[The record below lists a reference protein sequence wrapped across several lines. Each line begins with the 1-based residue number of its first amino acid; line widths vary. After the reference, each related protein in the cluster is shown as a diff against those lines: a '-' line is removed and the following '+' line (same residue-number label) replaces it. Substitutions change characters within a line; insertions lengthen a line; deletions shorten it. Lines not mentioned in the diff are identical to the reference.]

1 MKLRY
6 LYLGF
11 DNLNERYYSD
21 KKRFAYNFTSNYRFI
36 ANYLSKTIRKYKIE
50 NNIGVNMLY
59 IRLTPED
66 SHIKVKEYSHVLEVF
81 LHFTKEDLDKILQMQ
96 SHEERFEAYL
106 ELYERS
112 YAYTKEQGFEIGQ
125 DILLILHRN
134 FRELGYKN
142 EWLWKK
148 KLFRE
153 HDMYVFFKCA
163 FTTIDFTLTI
173 EVMNAKKDIL
183 RLKQV
188 LFRTYPDEL
197 CYDKDFRHIIID
209 GSSLIITDFLNHPF
223 IGINIDDLKNNI
235 LTVDGYG
242 HDLLHKYEKEIKL
255 IEW

>member
-1 MKLRY
+1 
-6 LYLGF
+6 
-11 DNLNERYYSD
+11 
-21 KKRFAYNFTSNYRFI
+21 
-36 ANYLSKTIRKYKIE
+36 
-50 NNIGVNMLY
+50 
-59 IRLTPED
+59 
-66 SHIKVKEYSHVLEVF
+66 
-81 LHFTKEDLDKILQMQ
+81 
-96 SHEERFEAYL
+96 
-106 ELYERS
+106 
-112 YAYTKEQGFEIGQ
+112 
-125 DILLILHRN
+125 
-134 FRELGYKN
+134 
-142 EWLWKK
+142 
-148 KLFRE
+148 
-153 HDMYVFFKCA
+153 MYVFFKCA

>member
-1 MKLRY
+1 M
-6 LYLGF
+6 
-11 DNLNERYYSD
+11 
-21 KKRFAYNFTSNYRFI
+21 
-36 ANYLSKTIRKYKIE
+36 
-50 NNIGVNMLY
+50 
-59 IRLTPED
+59 
-66 SHIKVKEYSHVLEVF
+66 
-81 LHFTKEDLDKILQMQ
+81 
-96 SHEERFEAYL
+96 
-106 ELYERS
+106 
-112 YAYTKEQGFEIGQ
+112 
-125 DILLILHRN
+125 ILHRN